1 MCWHV
6 VPHQVAA
13 AAAAAVVAVF
23 LQAFQKLLEI
33 EDILERL

>member
-1 MCWHV
+1 MVPLQLLHC
-6 VPHQVAA
+6 VPHAA
-13 AAAAAVVAVF
+13 AHVSAVR

>member
-1 MCWHV
+1 MVCHV
-6 VPHQVAA
+6 LLLLLMLLPC
-13 AAAAAVVAVF
+13 